1 MKHTTIVT
9 IEVNG
14 KAVEAVVTVD
24 APGLNV
30 IEDMVDAN
38 MILAAAAK
46 NQNTSFTS
54 RHHKDR
60 VAHILVSKPKG
71 EQVAGVPDLAEVRRR
86 KQISKPG
93 ASSSFSGT
101 FGRFR
106 QQIEADH
113 NVRDDNRPSKTRD
126 DALTD
131 VVRRRSA

>member
-14 KAVEAVVTVD
+14 KAVEAVITVD

-30 IEDMVDAN
+30 IDDMVDAN

-60 VAHILVSKPKG
+60 VARILVSKPKG

-86 KQISKPG
+86 KQSSKPG
-93 ASSSFSGT
+93 ASSSFSGN
-101 FGRFR
+101 FDRFR
-106 QQIEADH
+106 QKA
-113 NVRDDNRPSKTRD
+113 NPASNGRDDKRNSKTRN

-131 VVRRRSA
+131 LSHRRSA